1 MSHQWVSKRHPD
13 PEFRQMSVLQE
24 ALKQLLVSKSVPLD
38 IATESGVPG
47 AKPLP
52 LHEFQSASVFLWY
65 DYFSI
70 PQMEDR
76 STFGADQSDGSKQA
90 DAINSIP
97 AYVAKCKY
105 FMALCPVIDCS
116 EEDKVLSCATWGSH
130 LLDRVLALGLQAS
143 AVVGPFT
150 RGGSKDPGWGRSAAI
165 GMEVFECVLA
175 PAGLCRAGDAVSPIV
190 GSLGLACGFLPGSG
204 FAGGWFRPGLR
215 VGWVVLHQQCRLPLH
230 LFRRLSRLLGY
241 AGCRVGEASHPGPG
255 ASKAARRKQ
264 LQQQQVQQSVQRQV
278 LALLEALV
286 GLLSGGQTNGLP
298 ASPAAGN
305 HECPRHRFPDP

>member
-1 MSHQWVSKRHPD
+1 MYFCKSGKPLTNLEHYATSLPDDNGVVMLFPMYTVAMELVLQMTEVQPHEHLKARGDLTVFEESETKRAALVSHQWVSKRHPD

-165 GMEVFECVLA
+165 GM
-175 PAGLCRAGDAVSPIV
+175 
-190 GSLGLACGFLPGSG
+190 
-204 FAGGWFRPGLR
+204 
-215 VGWVVLHQQCRLPLH
+215 
-230 LFRRLSRLLGY
+230 
-241 AGCRVGEASHPGPG
+241 
-255 ASKAARRKQ
+255 
-264 LQQQQVQQSVQRQV
+264 
-278 LALLEALV
+278 
-286 GLLSGGQTNGLP
+286 
-298 ASPAAGN
+298 
-305 HECPRHRFPDP
+305 